1 MAMFLLDA
9 SFWQLVRD
17 QVISITWI
25 EWLGTVTGFGCV
37 YLAARQNI
45 WNWPVSII
53 SVISYGILF
62 FDYQLYGDAVLQLYF
77 LFTAI
82 YGWYYWIKR
91 KEEHKKPIVS
101 LSPGRMAWIALAV
114 VVLAALLGLF
124 LDHFTDTNVP
134 YIDGFCTAVSF
145 AAQFMMTRKILQNWL
160 LWIVVDI
167 CYVPLY
173 IYKNLMLTAILYV
186 LFLWIAV
193 MGYLEWRKTWKTA
206 A

>member
-1 MAMFLLDA
+1 MFLLDA

>member
-1 MAMFLLDA
+1 MFLLDA

-62 FDYQLYGDAVLQLYF
+62 FEYQLYGDAVLQLYF

-101 LSPGRMAWIALAV
+101 LPPGRMAWIALAV

>member
-1 MAMFLLDA
+1 MFLLDA

-17 QVISITWI
+17 QVNAITWI

-101 LSPGRMAWIALAV
+101 LSPRRMAWIGLAV
-114 VVLAALLGLF
+114 VVLAVLIGLF

-173 IYKNLMLTAILYV
+173 IYKNLMLTAILYL